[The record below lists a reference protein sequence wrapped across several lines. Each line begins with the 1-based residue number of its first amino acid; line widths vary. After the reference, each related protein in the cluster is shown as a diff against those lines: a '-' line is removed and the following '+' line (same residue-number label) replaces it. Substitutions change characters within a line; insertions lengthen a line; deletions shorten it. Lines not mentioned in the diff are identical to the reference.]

1 MSEDGLNPI
10 LLEIIKG
17 GIRSSQSEMAALL
30 DRTAMSPFIREKKDY
45 FIGLF
50 DAEGRLVHSA
60 GLPLMGNV
68 IKPVLDRYPLKTIQE
83 GDIFWYNDCYGS
95 NGGVSHTPDQ
105 VIVAPVFHEGKVRA
119 FSQTWAHFN
128 DIGGLRPGTLSPD
141 ADNIFQ
147 EGTIVPPIR
156 LFAAGVHNEDVVS
169 VFAAN
174 SRFPDMVRGDLRA
187 LVAAVRLG
195 KRRIEELFARYGE
208 EVTLQAFAYS
218 ERQTSAVVRQRL
230 AEMVQPGRYVFT
242 DSVDT
247 DGHGNGPFKIR
258 FELECSDDGEIVL
271 DATGSA
277 DQAPGPINFLMSPS
291 VPAMTLG
298 LFAGRNDPTLLI
310 NQGHIETT
318 ADVRLRDGSILR
330 PRFPAPLGL
339 RGTTFVKVQQAIMGL
354 VNAATGG
361 AALAANN
368 AYSIYYMSGLD
379 ANGQQFLLSDG
390 LAVGYGA
397 RPNADGVDAI
407 YFVGQENYP
416 VEFIELGFPVSISEY
431 GLHTDSGG
439 PGLYRGGC
447 GVVREI
453 RPQVDNT
460 RVSVRIEGTV
470 NPPWGTAGGQAGRPG
485 RIRVN
490 PDTPKERVLPSIK
503 DGVILNRGDVL
514 RIETGGGGGW
524 GNPFDRDPQ
533 IVADDVADRM
543 VSIEAAREDYG
554 VIVDP
559 DTLEV
564 AAEATEAHRAKFRP
578 ETQLFHNGQYREAMV

>member
-1 MSEDGLNPI
+1 MGEDGFNPI

-17 GIRSSQSEMAALL
+17 AIRSSQSEMAALL

-50 DAEGRLVHSA
+50 DAAGRLVHSA

-68 IKPVLDRYPLKTIQE
+68 IKPVLDRFPLEAVRE
-83 GDIFWYNDCYGS
+83 GDVFWYNDCYGS
-95 NGGVSHTPDQ
+95 GGAVSHTPDQ
-105 VIVAPVFHEGKVRA
+105 VIVAPIFHDGIVRG

-156 LFAAGVHNEDVVS
+156 LFAAGRQNDDAVAM
-169 VFAAN
+169 FAAN

-195 KRRIEELFARYGE
+195 KRRIEELFARYGDA
-208 EVTLQAFAYS
+208 VILKAFAES
-218 ERQTSAVVRQRL
+218 ERQTASVVRARL
-230 AEMVQPGRYVFT
+230 AEMLPPGRHVFA
-242 DSVDT
+242 DRVDT
-247 DGHGNGPFKIR
+247 DGHGNGPFDIR
-258 FELECSDDGEIVL
+258 FELERSQDGTMTI
-271 DATGSA
+271 DATRSA
-277 DQAPGPINFLMSPS
+277 DQAPGPINFLMSES

-298 LFAGRNDPTLLI
+298 LFAGRNDPGLLI
-310 NQGHIETT
+310 NQGHIETVQE
-318 ADVRLRDGSILR
+318 VRLRRGSVLQ

-339 RGTTFVKVQQAIMGL
+339 RGTTFVKVQQAVMGL
-354 VNAATGG
+354 INSATGG

-368 AYSIYYMSGLD
+368 AYSIYYMSGID
-379 ANGQQFLLSDG
+379 ENGQPFLLSDG

-397 RPNADGVDAI
+397 RPVADGVDAI

-416 VEFIELGFPVSISEY
+416 VEFIELGFPVEIVTY
-431 GLHTDSGG
+431 GLNADTGG
-439 PGLYRGGC
+439 PGKYRGGC
-447 GVVREI
+447 GIVREV
-453 RPQVDNT
+453 RPKVDNV

-490 PDTPKERVLPSIK
+490 PGTSREYELPPIK
-503 DGVILNRGDVL
+503 DGVVLDRGDVL
-514 RIETGGGGGW
+514 RVETGGGGGW
-524 GNPFDRDPQ
+524 GNPFDRDPEL
-533 IVADDVADRM
+533 VAEDVANRK
-543 VSIEAAREDYG
+543 VSIAGALADYG
-554 VIVDP
+554 VVVDP
-559 DTLEV
+559 RTLEAD
-564 AAEATEAHRAKFRP
+564 AAATQSRRNAHRP
-578 ETQLFHNGQYREAMV
+578 ETRLFHNGAYIDAMA